1 MQKMQSDAMAQLQN
15 AMNEM
20 EDTKCRQ
27 ATSQTHISDQPQM
40 VKTHDEIMKERSV
53 LLDRMEQYRKSCAV
67 TFGEYAL
74 SAGILA
80 MLFDPDTKQRLKD
93 FEEEKP
99 YAEEIRKAD
108 HEFDTELIRL
118 SEFEW

>member
-1 MQKMQSDAMAQLQN
+1 
-15 AMNEM
+15 
-20 EDTKCRQ
+20 
-27 ATSQTHISDQPQM
+27 M